1 MRSRKTFRCC
11 HKREPSGNRVSTRK
25 YALLG
30 ENKVVGS
37 CVDNFDSRFISLLV
51 LNVIVL
57 SLVRG
62 KKVSHGV
69 TEAQR

>member
-1 MRSRKTFRCC
+1 M
-11 HKREPSGNRVSTRK
+11 
-25 YALLG
+25 A
-30 ENKVVGS
+30 GS
-37 CVDNFDSRFISLLV
+37 CVDIFDSRFISLLV

-69 TEAQR
+69 TEIKEFKE